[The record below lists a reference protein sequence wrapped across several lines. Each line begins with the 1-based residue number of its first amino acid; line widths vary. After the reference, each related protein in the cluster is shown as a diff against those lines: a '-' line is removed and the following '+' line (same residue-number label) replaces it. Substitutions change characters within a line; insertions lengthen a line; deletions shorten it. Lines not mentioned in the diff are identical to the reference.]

1 MKPIYFLTLT
11 ILAIATLVGVFCVP
25 SDELPLGQWFIVF
38 WLTKSIGFGAG
49 YLTYKLTQINH
60 AR

>member
-1 MKPIYFLTLT
+1 MKSI
-11 ILAIATLVGVFCVP
+11 ILAILGLVTLFGIFSVP
-25 SDELPLGQWFIVF
+25 ADNLPIGQWFIVF

-49 YLTYKLTQINH
+49 YLAYKLTQIKH